1 LGPNSYVTLS
11 QTKRISTPFLK
22 EIRMN
27 LLSRKACLGLSVPV
41 FVLLSVFCS
50 TPVFAQFQRSP
61 QASSSDTQT
70 TKPQPPPQISPVEQ
84 AVQKIAVAFKAAF
97 DQGDAKQVASFWA
110 PEGEYIES
118 GGMRLVGRQAIE
130 KAYQQYFKESK
141 NAKIQ
146 IIVDSVRQIGDNL
159 AIEEGRTMVT
169 VAKAAPDLSQYTT
182 TYVKQNG
189 KWSMLSVK
197 ESSLTSSASQTGL
210 KDLDWLLGNWVSELK
225 GVTLTT
231 AYRWLPGKKFMERTY
246 FSSSK
251 GKQQI
256 LGKQII
262 GIDPLSGDLMSWTFN
277 TDGSHAVG
285 IWAAV
290 ENGWLIESRGVT
302 SDGMLTSAY
311 NILSKIDENG
321 CRWQSVNRT
330 VNGIELPDAL
340 EVVSKRK

>member
-1 LGPNSYVTLS
+1 
-11 QTKRISTPFLK
+11 
-22 EIRMN
+22 MN
-27 LLSRKACLGLSVPV
+27 LLPRQACMGLSIPV
-41 FVLLSVFCS
+41 FVFSIVLSS
-50 TPVFAQFQRSP
+50 APVYAQFQRTP
-61 QASSSDTQT
+61 QASGADTQVA
-70 TKPQPPPQISPVEQ
+70 KSQPAPKTSQIEQ
-84 AVQKIAVAFKAAF
+84 AIQKIAVAFKAAF
-97 DQGDAKQVASFWA
+97 DQGNAKQVASFGA
-110 PEGEYIES
+110 PEGEYIEA
-118 GGMRLVGRQAIE
+118 GGLRLVGRQAIE
-130 KAYQQYFKESK
+130 KAYQKYFKESK

-146 IIVDSVRQIGDNL
+146 IMVDSVRQIGDNL

-169 VAKAAPDLSQYTT
+169 VSKAAPDVSQYTA

-197 ESSLTSSASQTGL
+197 EYRLAPSASQTGL
-210 KDLDWLLGNWVSELK
+210 KDLDWLLGTWVTELG

-231 AYRWLPGKKFMERTY
+231 DYHWLPGKKFMERTY

-251 GKQQI
+251 GKQQV

-262 GIDPLSGDLMSWTFN
+262 GVDPISGDIMSWTFN

-302 SDGMLTSAY
+302 SDGTLTNAN

-330 VNGIELPDAL
+330 ANGIELPDAL